1 MPSSAPREKRWNANP
16 TDRYNRV
23 VPRLLLL
30 FPFTAVIALAQQQP
44 EIPSPYQIAE
54 AFSSSRT
61 PNFAALMT
69 RLGLPT
75 QLDETSEF
83 RDLECDKWTC
93 RVELTGAG
101 PIAVRISSKLAFRIV
116 WMEEQPRS
124 RTWAVRG
131 YLDGHSK
138 YGVTVRFVSKYHPV
152 ESTGTSVSPYWSIV
166 QNLYE
171 PRNGRLISVLRL
183 PAYGQE
189 SNGPGQP
196 HRKWNVTIVDT
207 LARSKDKDQLIA
219 YIRLVVTTHD
229 TDPPV
234 FADERRIARFVRPAG
249 APAFRLDPK
258 QSDIS
263 QRDLDG
269 LFHATED
276 PPDHTLFLNFT
287 RASLLQIARGP
298 APVKRRWLRA
308 YLAQS
313 PPSPIK
319 SQLLRALLPS
329 K

>member
-16 TDRYNRV
+16 TDRYNRL
-23 VPRLLLL
+23 VPRLLL
-30 FPFTAVIALAQQQP
+30 IALTVAIAPAQQQP

-54 AFSSSRT
+54 SFSTGRT
-61 PNFAALMT
+61 PDVAALMT

-83 RDLECDKWTC
+83 RDLECAKWTC
-93 RVELTGAG
+93 RAELSGAG
-101 PIAVRISSKLAFRIV
+101 PIAVRISSELAFRII
-116 WMEEQPRS
+116 WMEAQPRS
-124 RTWAVRG
+124 RGWAVRG

-138 YGVTVRFVSKYHPV
+138 YGVTVRFVSKYLLV
-152 ESTGTSVSPYWSIV
+152 ETTGTSGSPYWSRI

-171 PRNGRLISVLRL
+171 PRAGRLVSVLEL

-196 HRKWNVTIVDT
+196 HRKWNVTFVDS
-207 LARSKDKDQLIA
+207 LARSNDRDELIA

-229 TDPPV
+229 TDPPI
-234 FADERRIARFVRPAG
+234 FADERRIATFVRPAN
-249 APAFRLDPK
+249 APAFLLDPK
-258 QSDIS
+258 QSDIT
-263 QRDLDG
+263 RPYLDE
-269 LFHATED
+269 LFHSSED
-276 PPDHTLFLNFT
+276 PIDPTLFLSFT

-298 APVKRRWLRA
+298 DPVKRRWLRA
-308 YLAQS
+308 YLAQA

-319 SQLLRALLPS
+319 SQLLRALGPS